1 MEIIK
6 EAMAG
11 SLESSDVLVKVA
23 PRSEGLEV
31 VISSEV
37 IRQFGKAIR
46 RTAEDTLAKMGVDR
60 GLVVV
65 EDKGALDC
73 TLRARIQAAVLRGSG
88 AAADWRTL

>member
-23 PRSEGLEV
+23 PREDGLEI
-31 VISSEV
+31 VIGSEV

-46 RTAEDTLAKMGVDR
+46 RTADETLARMGVVK

-88 AAADWRTL
+88 AAADWGTL